1 MTGSNKI
8 LTVSYGTFSC
18 TLEGF
23 DQPFN
28 TMQSIAEYFRDLAAE
43 DRYFGAEPPQPDAQ
57 MLHQIA
63 EREVQKRVEARIAK
77 NGVVLRQMEQDSAL
91 PAPLSAP
98 SKPAAA
104 APAEDYTPP
113 APAAA
118 ASGDSVADKLSRIR
132 AVVAKAR
139 AEAQNTAPDDGIE
152 DAVVSDDID
161 AAFTDDASDE
171 DRADA
176 ASEEMPLMDDLSVPA
191 EPTVAE
197 DEPDDAE
204 EEARAKAEAERAE
217 EEARAQAE
225 AERAEE
231 EARAKAEAERAEKEA
246 RAKAEAERAEEEAR
260 VKAEA
265 ERAEEEAR
273 AKAEAERAEEEAR
286 AKAEAERAEVA
297 RLKAEAAEA
306 ELAAIER
313 TRAEE
318 TAHAE
323 AERARAKAEAI
334 AAELAAIEAAQDD
347 ADEADEAEAPV
358 ADMDDVDP
366 AESDIDAPETAETEA
381 DTFEDADAAV
391 EANADAIEDDAAPLP
406 PQQARPA
413 APVARVIKLKR
424 SDFEAALAAGDI
436 EEIEDDDD
444 AGDDLTAEIDID
456 DDGTEPLTAE
466 AEAEEDL
473 SDEDLDDDG
482 ADTLI
487 AGLMAEEDEDDRSER
502 RDGDGDEDDNMFSA
516 AADDHA
522 DGEEVAQADADSSTS
537 EDDDDLSAGIR
548 DLVSASG
555 LDAEDEDDLVAEL
568 AEVEREARRAEAG
581 ETAEADA
588 PSEPRQM
595 RSLDELI
602 AEETGETWDE
612 DEAVEVASDE
622 DDDDADD
629 QTTDAAPQNEG
640 EEALKRLLD
649 KTNAQLGDAEGNR
662 RRSAIA
668 HLKAAVAA
676 TKADGKLR
684 DKRQEED
691 AEAIS
696 QFRDDLAQVVR
707 PSRPAPK
714 ADGGRTGRPQ
724 ADIPSRPAPL
734 VLVSE
739 QRVDSEVKPRRSM
752 TITPSRP
759 QRVSAARPTAAK
771 ALDGESFRDFAAR
784 VGAKELPDMLEA
796 AAVYA
801 KIVEGQEGVSRPTI
815 LRRAASAAEGEI
827 TREQGLQSFGQ
838 LLRSGRI
845 RKVGKGQF
853 AVDDSAE
860 MIERARATGS

>member
-23 DQPFN
+23 DQPFS

-77 NGVVLRQMEQDSAL
+77 NGVVLRQMDQDSAL

-104 APAEDYTPP
+104 APAEDCTPP

-161 AAFTDDASDE
+161 AAFTDASDE
-171 DRADA
+171 DQADVA
-176 ASEEMPLMDDLSVPA
+176 TEEMPLMDDLSVPA

-204 EEARAKAEAERAE
+204 QEARAKAEAERTEEEARAKAEAERAE
-217 EEARAQAE
+217 E
-225 AERAEE
+225 
-231 EARAKAEAERAEKEA
+231 KA
-246 RAKAEAERAEEEAR
+246 RAKAEAERAEEEAHA
-260 VKAEA
+260 KAEA

-286 AKAEAERAEVA
+286 AKAEAERAEMD
-297 RLKAEAAEA
+297 RLKAEAREA
-306 ELAAIER
+306 ELAAIEQA
-313 TRAEE
+313 RAEE
-318 TAHAE
+318 KAHAQ
-323 AERARAKAEAI
+323 AERAKAKADAI
-334 AAELAAIEAAQDD
+334 AAEIAAIEAAQDSVDD
-347 ADEADEAEAPV
+347 ADEQ
-358 ADMDDVDP
+358 
-366 AESDIDAPETAETEA
+366 DALETATVDLDTSETDEI
-381 DTFEDADAAV
+381 
-391 EANADAIEDDAAPLP
+391 AIEDGSAEIAIDAGAEAETLEECTAPLP

-424 SDFEAALAAGDI
+424 SDFEAALAAGEI
-436 EEIEDDDD
+436 EEIEDEDD
-444 AGDDLTAEIDID
+444 AGDDLTAEIAID
-456 DDGTEPLTAE
+456 DDGTDVVATA
-466 AEAEEDL
+466 
-473 SDEDLDDDG
+473 SDEDADAELHDDG

-487 AGLMAEEDEDDRSER
+487 AGLMDDADDDRS
-502 RDGDGDEDDNMFSA
+502 DDVDETENMFSGD
-516 AADDHA
+516 ADDLADEEEHA
-522 DGEEVAQADADSSTS
+522 DATGDTS
-537 EDDDDLSAGIR
+537 ASEDDDLSAGIR

-612 DEAVEVASDE
+612 DEAVEAATDE
-622 DDDDADD
+622 DEDHADD
-629 QTTDAAPQNEG
+629 QVAEAAPQNEG

-714 ADGGRTGRPQ
+714 ADGDRTGRPQ
-724 ADIPSRPAPL
+724 ADIQSRPAPL

-759 QRVSAARPTAAK
+759 QRVSAARPATAK
-771 ALDGESFRDFAAR
+771 TLDGESFRDFAAR